1 VLSLLIDP
9 KSFWSEG
16 VKELKGV
23 KTNVLL
29 DYINKKH
36 YVDIEVI
43 RFFIHI
49 TFVLTP
55 FNSLTPSL
63 LIVHQSLILNKQL

>member
-1 VLSLLIDP
+1 M
-9 KSFWSEG
+9 
-16 VKELKGV
+16 
-23 KTNVLL
+23 TNVLL

-36 YVDIEVI
+36 CVDIEVI

-55 FNSLTPSL
+55 FNSLTPKTFT
-63 LIVHQSLILNKQL
+63 VYQQA

>member
-1 VLSLLIDP
+1 
-9 KSFWSEG
+9 
-16 VKELKGV
+16 LKGV

-43 RFFIHI
+43 RF
-49 TFVLTP
+49 
-55 FNSLTPSL
+55 
-63 LIVHQSLILNKQL
+63 